1 MTTRDILC
9 AVANAYRHF
18 RASFSYQKSSDEL
31 FDAFCDSLTQELGEY
46 EIVYDF
52 LCGKDTVN
60 VDGITKGYFVQPGD
74 TVLMDISVGKDGVW
88 CDVCRT
94 YFVGGITEEQRR
106 RFEMIRS
113 SLRAGE
119 RALRAG
125 AVARDIYGA
134 VNAVYEQQGETLIHH
149 AGHRIGSAPL
159 LQPQF
164 LSENDTALLAG
175 ETYTVESG
183 LYRDFGIRLE
193 NDFLLTN
200 NKAADLF
207 EDLLP
212 LCVEEYI
219 LK

>member
-1 MTTRDILC
+1 
-9 AVANAYRHF
+9 
-18 RASFSYQKSSDEL
+18 
-31 FDAFCDSLTQELGEY
+31 
-46 EIVYDF
+46 
-52 LCGKDTVN
+52 
-60 VDGITKGYFVQPGD
+60 
-74 TVLMDISVGKDGVW
+74 
-88 CDVCRT
+88 
-94 YFVGGITEEQRR
+94 
-106 RFEMIRS
+106 MIRS